1 MNNMKMTTDDLYTLY
16 NDDPDFKRYVDE
28 WARNHN
34 LSKDEIFTFVIL
46 REYVK
51 YLKEGRK

>member
-1 MNNMKMTTDDLYTLY
+1 MMMTEELYDLYER
-16 NDDPDFKRYVDE
+16 DEDFRHYVDE

-34 LSKDEIFTFVIL
+34 LSKDEIFRFNIL

>member
-1 MNNMKMTTDDLYTLY
+1 MMTEELYDLYER
-16 NDDPDFKRYVDE
+16 DPDFRRYVDE

-34 LSKDEIFTFVIL
+34 LSKDEIFRFDIL

-51 YLKEGRK
+51 YLKEGKK